1 MTEELSGAALGAE
14 NVEKLRRYLHQL
26 SDEKQPLPERNGR
39 ANVSAIAL
47 ACGFDRQVLYK
58 NPGAKRLL
66 AEAVAELG
74 LDAPAP
80 TDAASEAPQ
89 ADRRDRRIQR
99 LEQENAALRAELT
112 ELRER
117 MRRLHHVEA
126 HMVESGR
133 FVSQLF
139 PSLGETGE

>member
-14 NVEKLRRYLHQL
+14 NVEKLRRYLRQL

-80 TDAASEAPQ
+80 TDAASE
-89 ADRRDRRIQR
+89 
-99 LEQENAALRAELT
+99 
-112 ELRER
+112 
-117 MRRLHHVEA
+117 
-126 HMVESGR
+126 
-133 FVSQLF
+133 VS
-139 PSLGETGE
+139 SDIR

>member
-1 MTEELSGAALGAE
+1 MPLVSGAEAGAE
-14 NVEKLRRYLHQL
+14 NVRRLEEYLEAL
-26 SDEKQPLPERNGR
+26 AAEGRPLPWRNGKP
-39 ANVSAIAL
+39 NHSAIAL

-66 AEAVAELG
+66 VEAVAELG
-74 LDAPAP
+74 LDGPEP
-80 TDAASEAPQ
+80 IETTTEIPKG
-89 ADRRDRRIQR
+89 DRRDRRIQK

-117 MRRLHHVEA
+117 TRRLQHVET
-126 HMVESGR
+126 HMAETGR

>member
-1 MTEELSGAALGAE
+1 MTEELSGAALGAD
-14 NVEKLRRYLHQL
+14 NVEKLRRYLRQRA
-26 SDEKQPLPERNGR
+26 DEKRHLPERNGR
-39 ANVSAIAL
+39 VNVSAIAMD
-47 ACGFDRQVLYK
+47 CGFDRQVLYK

-74 LDAPAP
+74 IDAPEPAE
-80 TDAASEAPQ
+80 AASEIPK

-112 ELRER
+112 ELREQT
-117 MRRLHHVEA
+117 RRLQHVET
-126 HMVESGR
+126 HVVETGR